1 MANNETVETALIKI
15 LDRALAIADNEICSK
30 IPKIIEKRAAYI
42 VDNVIKD
49 LGKKSRELKDNM
61 VKEFK
66 TQIKQQLESN
76 VASISE
82 DYKEISSK
90 MMVSSTK
97 PNASAFSSA
106 VTKISSKLVNNKAE
120 IALLVPLFTLMNT
133 IPTDVSTDLVTTLQN
148 YVKNPSTLPIT
159 YEAYV
164 QSISGNPQLNEM
176 LTKIPDKAQI
186 TKLFDDFAANPY
198 LKDAFIDITLNDV
211 LTISKGYNEL
221 GENSLIEAA
230 TDAAKFLKDNTNV
243 SGLPVSKEGVG
254 NIIGITKNII
264 DESLKIGGKPK
275 NKMRKNTRKHR
286 KKHYPIKRKSIR
298 KIM

>member
-49 LGKKSRELKDNM
+49 LGKKSRELKDTM

-106 VTKISSKLVNNKAE
+106 VTKMSSKLGENKAK
-120 IALLVPLFTLMNT
+120 IALLVPLFALMNT
-133 IPTDVSTDLVTTLQN
+133 DPNVSTDLVTTLQN
-148 YVKNPSTLPIT
+148 YVKTPGTLPIK

-164 QSISGNPQLNEM
+164 QTINGNTQLNAM
-176 LTKIPDKAQI
+176 LAKIPDKAQI
-186 TKLFDDFAANPY
+186 TKLFDDFAANPE
-198 LKDAFIDITLNDV
+198 LKDAFIEITLDDV

-221 GENSLIEAA
+221 GEKSLIEAA
-230 TDAAKFLKDNTNV
+230 TDAAKFLKDSTNV

-254 NIIGITKNII
+254 NIIGTAKNIVG
-264 DESLKIGGKPK
+264 ESFISGGKPK